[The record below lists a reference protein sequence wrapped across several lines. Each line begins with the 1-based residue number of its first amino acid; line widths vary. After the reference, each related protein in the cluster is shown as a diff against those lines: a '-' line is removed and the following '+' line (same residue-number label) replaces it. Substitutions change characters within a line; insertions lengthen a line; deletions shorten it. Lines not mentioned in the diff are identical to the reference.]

1 MARSRPNPRNRGF
14 VAPEAAPDA
23 AISDLV
29 HDGLLL
35 AIAGV
40 RMAAKNLIIIRAL
53 RDHKDFDQAYYVAAV
68 QHEFLTLAL
77 EKSTDAD
84 RVGEARARAA
94 YRKGTASSQ
103 ADYRRADLP
112 LLERRITVLT
122 TLAEALTAASQDLEL
137 AAGLVSKARET
148 ALEEIANAVARE
160 TNAAD
165 SEHAALEY
173 TIGLSER
180 RKLLIADLWRLPTR

>member
-1 MARSRPNPRNRGF
+1 MARSRPTPRNREY
-14 VAPEAAPDA
+14 VAPEVAPDA
-23 AISDLV
+23 AIGDLV

-40 RMAAKNLIIIRAL
+40 RMATKNLIIIRAL
-53 RDHKDFDQAYYVAAV
+53 REHKDFDHDYYVAAV
-68 QHEFLTLAL
+68 QHEFLILAL
-77 EKSTDAD
+77 EKSADAE
-84 RVGEARARAA
+84 RVSAARVRAA
-94 YRKGTASSQ
+94 FRKGTASSQ

-112 LLERRITVLT
+112 LLDRRITVLT
-122 TLAEALTAASQDLEL
+122 TLAEALTGASRDLVL
-137 AAGLVSKARET
+137 AADLVSTARAS

-173 TIGLSER
+173 TIGLADR
-180 RKLLIADLWRLPTR
+180 RALLIADLWRLPER